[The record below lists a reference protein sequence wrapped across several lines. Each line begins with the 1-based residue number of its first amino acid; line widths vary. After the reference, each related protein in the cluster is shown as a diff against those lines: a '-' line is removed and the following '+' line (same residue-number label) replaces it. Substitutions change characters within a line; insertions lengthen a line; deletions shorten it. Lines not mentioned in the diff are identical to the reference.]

1 MSGTIGALSVVR
13 PDVTDMPEP
22 DALASQMNHKQS
34 RFKSSARPMLD
45 PDKVDNTDAKRSG
58 CFRMV
63 GRRDS
68 ATESRV
74 LQGRDARSI

>member
-13 PDVTDMPEP
+13 PDVTDMPERP
-22 DALASQMNHKQS
+22 ALASQMNHVLSHRRGRCWILIKLIIQM
-34 RFKSSARPMLD
+34 RNV
-45 PDKVDNTDAKRSG
+45 PDVFG
-58 CFRMV
+58 MV